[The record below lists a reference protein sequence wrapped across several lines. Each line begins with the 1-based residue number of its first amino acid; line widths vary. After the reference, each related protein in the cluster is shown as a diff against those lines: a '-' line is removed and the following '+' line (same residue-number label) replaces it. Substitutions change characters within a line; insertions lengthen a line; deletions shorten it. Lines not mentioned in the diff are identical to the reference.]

1 MNAMAPTDLKTQ
13 LRSIIAEVI
22 EKDPSEIRDDVL
34 LKDQGVDSMQAIEII
49 SDIERTFKLKIDE
62 KDFKHITTLDSV
74 HQFLTTRLAPPAA

>member
-1 MNAMAPTDLKTQ
+1 MTAMAPTDLKAQ